1 MAQKLLG
8 RVALLV
14 GVLAVVLTIG
24 FSNVIAAEKPN
35 IDKPVK
41 ALQQTET
48 AVEAADYDKAKDLFQ
63 EDKLWW
69 SQNKQAVK
77 EKSYDLAG
85 QIDRQVAEIS
95 LGILNNDKQQTMDG
109 ITALNNLLKT
119 YQDGT
124 YTDNEGNTNITLS
137 SYIAKLTATK
147 KLIDEKD
154 WAKAATQI
162 QDLKTEWL
170 AVEGDVVSQSQAAYD
185 NTERDLMLLDAYIND
200 PAKQAKTADV
210 LDGMTDELKPFA
222 DVTYTWFDAA
232 LIPFREGLEA
242 LLIIATLLTYTKR
255 TKTRTAKRWIIG
267 GTAAG
272 LVVSLALGM
281 VVAFWLS
288 ALAFGDNNNLINGW
302 AGLIASIMMLYV
314 SYWLHRNSD
323 ITRWNNYME
332 GKSNQALSN
341 GKMISFAFLAFL
353 AILREGLETVIFLI
367 GMVGRMSNFELL
379 IGILAGL
386 GVLLIIAF
394 MMLRYSVH
402 IPVKPFFM
410 ISSAIVFYLCFKFMG
425 SGIHSLQLAGVIP
438 TSVED
443 YLPSIPALSIYP
455 SWYSFL
461 PQVLLVIF
469 GLIILIKQQIKKRAD
484 SKKELAQGGKS

>member
-1 MAQKLLG
+1 
-8 RVALLV
+8 
-14 GVLAVVLTIG
+14 
-24 FSNVIAAEKPN
+24 
-35 IDKPVK
+35 
-41 ALQQTET
+41 
-48 AVEAADYDKAKDLFQ
+48 
-63 EDKLWW
+63 
-69 SQNKQAVK
+69 
-77 EKSYDLAG
+77 
-85 QIDRQVAEIS
+85 
-95 LGILNNDKQQTMDG
+95 
-109 ITALNNLLKT
+109 T

-210 LDGMTDELKPFA
+210 LGGMTDELKPFA

-255 TKTRTAKRWIIG
+255 TKTPTAKRWIIG

-353 AILREGLETVIFLI
+353 AILREGLETVVFLI

-379 IGILAGL
+379 MGILAGL

-394 MMLRYSVH
+394 VMLRYSVH

-469 GLIILIKQQIKKRAD
+469 GLTILIKQQIKK
-484 SKKELAQGGKS
+484 KS